1 MRLLLQTP
9 QDLNGMSREF
19 FLFLLQQ
26 VTRLVSEG
34 FDEQLREWLRELTD
48 YSSQADQGARNLV
61 LDLLDKI
68 SRDSV
73 AWPEAR

>member
-1 MRLLLQTP
+1 MRLLLRTP
-9 QDLNGMSREF
+9 HDLNGMSREF

-26 VTRLVSEG
+26 VARLVGEG

-48 YSSQADQGARNLV
+48 YSSQADQGARDLV
-61 LDLLDKI
+61 LDLLDRV

-73 AWPEAR
+73 AWPDAR

>member
-9 QDLNGMSREF
+9 QDLSGTSREF

-26 VTRLVSEG
+26 VTRLVGEG

-48 YSSQADQGARNLV
+48 YSSQADQGARDLV

>member
-1 MRLLLQTP
+1 
-9 QDLNGMSREF
+9 MSREF

-26 VTRLVSEG
+26 VTRLVGEG

-48 YSSQADQGARNLV
+48 YSSQADQGARDLV
-61 LDLLDKI
+61 LDLLDKV

-73 AWPEAR
+73 AWPDARQFQQRLRAVSLEI